1 MRFFAADSKRTVAVA
16 ALVLIAVASC
26 GPSKPKASS
35 EPKVLTTAEKVR
47 MADSYRSAGRMNDAL
62 VLLDEVVTDNDD
74 DPHLHTV
81 YGEYLFL
88 AGRYPV
94 AEQHLI
100 LALELDPYLTDARNW
115 LGVALAEQERYDE
128 ARVQYERALEDP
140 AYPSPQLIYLNL
152 GMLYRAQGLDQ
163 EGIQQLR
170 RAVQIDPRFFK
181 AHYELA
187 LGLEAVGKF
196 DEALDELVV
205 AEPAYRT
212 DGTYWYRRGFLEF
225 RLQRAIQALDSLRR
239 CLDVSPGSPAAAQ
252 ARELMEVIQG

>member
-16 ALVLIAVASC
+16 ALILIAAASC
-26 GPSKPKASS
+26 GPSKPKASN

-47 MADSYRSAGRMNDAL
+47 MADSYRNAGRMNDAL

-74 DPHLHTV
+74 DAHLRTE
-81 YGEYLFL
+81 YGKYLFL
-88 AGRYPV
+88 AGRYTA
-94 AEQHLI
+94 AEQQLNQ
-100 LALELDPYLTDARNW
+100 ALELDPYLTDARNW
-115 LGVALAEQERYDE
+115 LGVALAEQDRYDE

-152 GMLYRAQGLDQ
+152 GMLNRAQGLDQ
-163 EGIQQLR
+163 EGIHQFRL
-170 RAVQIDPRFFK
+170 AVQIDPRFFK
-181 AHYELA
+181 GHYELA
-187 LGLEAVGKF
+187 LALEAIGQF

-225 RLQRAIQALDSLRR
+225 RLQREGQALDSLRR